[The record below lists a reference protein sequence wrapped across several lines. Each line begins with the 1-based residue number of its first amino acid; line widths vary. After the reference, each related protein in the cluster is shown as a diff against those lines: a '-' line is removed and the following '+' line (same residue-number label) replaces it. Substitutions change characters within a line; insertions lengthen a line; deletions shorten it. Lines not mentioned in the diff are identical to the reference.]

1 MVTKPISAKPLTRG
15 RVAFAKA
22 KTEKVQGD
30 IQRAEAELHL
40 ANRVIADQLANGA
53 SEVDLGQVVVHTEAM
68 EEKLRDATEDLQVV
82 TELLQ
87 SEEQDRMR
95 LEQSL
100 AERKAADSQAQPGT
114 RSGEGSDSVI
124 EHLRELTR
132 HKLNADTGEPVSQEA
147 AGAKAASAGKAS
159 APPSAH

>member
-30 IQRAEAELHL
+30 IQLAEAELHL

-132 HKLNADTGEPVSQEA
+132 HKLNADTGEPGSQEA
-147 AGAKAASAGKAS
+147 AGAKTASAGSAS

>member
-1 MVTKPISAKPLTRG
+1 M
-15 RVAFAKA
+15 
-22 KTEKVQGD
+22 
-30 IQRAEAELHL
+30 
-40 ANRVIADQLANGA
+40 
-53 SEVDLGQVVVHTEAM
+53 VVHTEAM

-82 TELLQ
+82 TELLH

-132 HKLNADTGEPVSQEA
+132 HKLNADTGEPGSQEA
-147 AGAKAASAGKAS
+147 AGAKTASAGSAS

>member
-1 MVTKPISAKPLTRG
+1 MVTKSKSARHLIGG

-30 IQRAEAELHL
+30 IQLAEAELKL
-40 ANRVIADQLANGA
+40 ANRVIADKLANGA
-53 SEVDLGQVVVHTEAM
+53 SDVDLDQVVVHTDAV
-68 EEKLRDATEDLQVV
+68 EERLRDATEDLQIV
-82 TELLQ
+82 TELLH

-114 RSGEGSDSVI
+114 RSGEGSGSVI

-132 HKLNADTGEPVSQEA
+132 HKLNSDAGELGSQDA
-147 AGAKAASAGKAS
+147 AGARTASPASGS
-159 APPSAH
+159 APPPAA